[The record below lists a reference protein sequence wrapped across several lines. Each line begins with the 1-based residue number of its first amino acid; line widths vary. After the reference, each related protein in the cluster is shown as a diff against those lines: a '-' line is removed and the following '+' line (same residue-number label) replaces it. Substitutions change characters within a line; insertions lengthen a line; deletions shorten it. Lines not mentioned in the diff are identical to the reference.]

1 MGIYFEKLF
10 IQTFKFLDRGIS
22 MSSKSLKIY
31 FIVFVIFAIPV
42 LLFAEQKI
50 AVINMEQVFSS
61 YYKTKLEDAKL
72 KKQTDVFKE
81 YLTSLNASKE
91 KLNVEF
97 VELRDS
103 SQNIAFS
110 DVERENK
117 RIAAQNKY
125 RQMQAKD
132 AEIQQYNQ
140 EKKDQL
146 MKEWEATRQKL
157 LSDIT
162 AVVKSKAVRE
172 NYTIVIDNSGQTLNN
187 IPAVVYNNSSI
198 EITDSVI
205 KELNLGNEKK

>member
-1 MGIYFEKLF
+1 
-10 IQTFKFLDRGIS
+10 

-31 FIVFVIFAIPV
+31 FIIFAVFTIPV

-72 KKQTDVFKE
+72 KKQTDVFKD

-97 VELRDS
+97 VELRDA

-125 RQMQAKD
+125 RQLQAKD

-157 LSDIT
+157 LSDIIT
-162 AVVKSKAVRE
+162 VVKSKALRE
-172 NYTIVIDNSGQTLNN
+172 NYSIVLDNSGQTLNN

>member
-1 MGIYFEKLF
+1 
-10 IQTFKFLDRGIS
+10 

-31 FIVFVIFAIPV
+31 FIIFAVFAIPV
-42 LLFAEQKI
+42 LVFAEQKI

-72 KKQTDVFKE
+72 KKQTDVFKD

-97 VELRDS
+97 VELRDA

-125 RQMQAKD
+125 RQLQAKD

-162 AVVKSKAVRE
+162 AVVKSKALRE
-172 NYTIVIDNSGQTLNN
+172 NYAIVLDSSGQTLNN